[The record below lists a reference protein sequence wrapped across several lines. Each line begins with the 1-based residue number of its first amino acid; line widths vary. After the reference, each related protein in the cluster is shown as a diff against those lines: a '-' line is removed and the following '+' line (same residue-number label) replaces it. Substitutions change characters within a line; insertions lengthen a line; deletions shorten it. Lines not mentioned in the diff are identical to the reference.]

1 MIDTAKAVAD
11 GAANPEVDMWD
22 VWMGKASV
30 CKAKTKFL
38 SFLRRAVR

>member
-1 MIDTAKAVAD
+1 MIDTAKAVAV
-11 GAANPEVDMWD
+11 GVANPEVDMWD

-30 CKAKTKFL
+30 YKAKTKFL